1 MKNFVL
7 LFLGLVLVQYSS
19 IGQYSDAQ
27 IRDFVET
34 ASESDL
40 VQRNTL
46 LLTDEYY
53 FQSII
58 VADKL
63 LEIDSER
70 PNYNYR
76 KGYAIIRLSADYKK
90 AKPFF
95 ENASKSTSKNF
106 DAFSTKETSAPVDS
120 YYYLGR
126 CYHYEEDIE
135 KARQY
140 YREFVEQANNNS
152 ELIPIA
158 ELTLKQCDQAEEFM
172 KYPRNYEIINLGQQI
187 NSTNPEYAP
196 VVSLDGKSL
205 YFTSRRL
212 REDKSNEDIKDPETN
227 MFNEDVYVSKK
238 ENNGKWGEAKV
249 LDFCLPERNDAS
261 IAVST
266 DERTIYL
273 YRDDQ
278 GNGDIFYSDFVDGRF
293 RDITSIDAN
302 GVNTDAWEPHITVSA
317 DGSAKYFVSDR
328 EGGFGGRDIY
338 RIVKLPNGEWSEPQ
352 NLGPRINTPHD
363 EDAPFLAVDNKTL
376 YFASNG
382 EKSMGGFDVF
392 ITVLD
397 DEGVWSDAI
406 NLGYPFNSMGDDI
419 YYTTTADGYQGYLSS
434 FRSGG
439 SGEKDIYQIT
449 NDYLGVDNVALL
461 AGKIN
466 VAEGEKIPEDVAI
479 TINCLNCGDRFERTV
494 YPRLSD
500 GVFLSNL
507 LPCRTYEVVFHYGD
521 IDNRTEFYKEIIE
534 TDCED
539 DYQQI
544 DMDVFLDVPT
554 MSIIDKDQPTEE
566 EIFAYAPL
574 RFEHFYGY
582 NNKRLND
589 NHSELKS
596 FISLIENQIKD
607 GRAKVEIF
615 IESSASKVPT
625 RTFGSNMNLAN
636 KRSQGIQEM
645 LTSIIKN
652 NELLAGKVTVSENK
666 VSVNGPSYAGDPGNI
681 AKYAPYQYIKLNVK
695 SVGESEIEEKSIRSK
710 DDELEG
716 KLK

>member
-1 MKNFVL
+1 MKN
-7 LFLGLVLVQYSS
+7 LGLFIWVALLVQNTCL
-19 IGQYSDAQ
+19 GQFTDAQ
-27 IRDFVET
+27 IEEFVES
-34 ASESDL
+34 ASEQEL
-40 VQRNTL
+40 VERNTV
-46 LLTDEYY
+46 LLTDGYY
-53 FQSII
+53 YQSII

-63 LEIDSER
+63 LELDKER

-76 KGYAIIRLSADYKK
+76 KGYATLRLSVDYGK
-90 AKPFF
+90 ALNFF
-95 ENASKSTSKNF
+95 EKAAKSTSKNY
-106 DAFSTKETSAPVDS
+106 DAFSSNEMASPIDS

-126 CYHYEEDIE
+126 CYHFTEDIE

-140 YREFVEQANNNS
+140 YSEFIEKAKKNS
-152 ELIPIA
+152 ELVPIA
-158 ELTLKQCDQAEEFM
+158 ELTLKQCYQAEEFM
-172 KYPRNYEIINLGQQI
+172 KYPRNYEIINLGEEI
-187 NSTNPEYAP
+187 NTSNPEYAP
-196 VVSLDGKSL
+196 VISLDGKSL

-212 REDKSNEDIKDPETN
+212 RDDKSNEDIRDPETN
-227 MFNEDVYVSKK
+227 MFNEDIYVSNKK
-238 ENNGKWGEAKV
+238 NNGKWNESEL

-266 DERTIYL
+266 DERTIYV
-273 YRDDQ
+273 YRDDE

-293 RDITSIDAN
+293 RDIDPVNIK

-338 RIVKLPNGEWSEPQ
+338 RVIKLPNGQWSEPQ

-392 ITVLD
+392 ISIID

-419 YYTTTADGYQGYLSS
+419 YYTTTADGYRGYLSS

-439 SGEKDIYQIT
+439 TGEKDIYQIT
-449 NDYLGVDNVALL
+449 NDYLGIDNVALL

-466 VAEGEKIPEDVAI
+466 VAEGQKIPEDVAI
-479 TINCLNCGDRFERTV
+479 SINCLNCGDRFDRTV

-507 LPCRTYEVVFHYGD
+507 LPCRQYEIVFHYGEM
-521 IDNRTEFYKEIIE
+521 DNRTEFYREIIE

-544 DMDVFLDVPT
+544 DMEVFLDVPN
-554 MSIIDKDQPTEE
+554 MSIIDKDKPTEE
-566 EIFAYAPL
+566 EVYVYAPL
-574 RFEHFYGY
+574 RFEHYYGY
-582 NNKRLND
+582 NNKRLNE

-596 FISLIENQIKD
+596 FIGFIEDQIKE
-607 GRAKVEIF
+607 GRESVEIF
-615 IESSASKVPT
+615 VESSASKVPT
-625 RTFGSNMNLAN
+625 KTYGSNMNLAT
-636 KRSQGIQEM
+636 KRSEGIQEM
-645 LTSIIKN
+645 LKMMIKN
-652 NELLAGKVTVSENK
+652 NDNLKDKVTVSVSK
-666 VSVNGPSYAGDPGNI
+666 VSVNGPSYAGDPNNI

-695 SVGESEIEEKSIRSK
+695 PVGESELKEQSVRSK
-710 DDELEG
+710 DEGLKG
-716 KLK
+716 KL